1 MLKIDST
8 GLQDSTNPQLR
19 VDSPWKLDSSKFI
32 VDSPLEKICTID
44 SRAPSMRG
52 SDTMQ
57 KMVSRLKESVEK
69 DGEQERERERDQ
81 KNKFYY

>member
-19 VDSPWKLDSSKFI
+19 LDSPWKLDSSKFV
-32 VDSPLEKICTID
+32 VDSPLENICTTD

-52 SDTMQ
+52 FDTMQ
-57 KMVSRLKESVEK
+57 KMVSRLKESVERWRA
-69 DGEQERERERDQ
+69 RERERDQ